1 VTEVAL
7 STGCVAGHEERWHLL
22 DSRAVELSSHP
33 PWLLD
38 RVLAAVRR
46 GEARVLGVHA
56 PCPTS
61 GHALNLAAEDRR
73 WAQTAK
79 QLVRTMELAR
89 QVDAGYV
96 VLHAF
101 YAVTGALPSDDVRR
115 AIALR
120 SLPGDLDS
128 IEQYLDSDAYG
139 SAKQR
144 AARNL
149 KALMPELR
157 RSFPRQQVV
166 LENLNPRLGYGG
178 ILVDDVLEVAREL
191 DGDVG
196 ICLDLGHL
204 TLAGAA
210 LGLDLGQQVAR
221 VGDLVRV
228 THVHQNF
235 GGRLLIDRRW
245 SDSRPRRG
253 LQEVDAHLPLLTR
266 YTPATRRVAVTA
278 ENSAFEGMLLG
289 SATYSLRADDPP
301 AQGAVPVERLLSLV
315 GRHVPRVLE
324 YDSRYAPI
332 HEIVHEHDLARA
344 GRHPIGLR

>member
-1 VTEVAL
+1 MTEVGL
-7 STGCVAGHEERWHLL
+7 STGCLAGHEERLHLL
-22 DSRAVELSSHP
+22 DGRALELSSHP
-33 PWLLD
+33 PRLLD

-46 GEARVLGVHA
+46 GATSVLGVHA

-61 GHALNLAAEDRR
+61 GYTLNLAAEGRR

-79 QLVRTMELAR
+79 ELMRTMELAR
-89 QVDAGYV
+89 QVGAGYV

-101 YAVTGALPSDDVRR
+101 YAMPEALPSDDVRR

-120 SLPGDLDS
+120 SLVGDLDS
-128 IEQYLDSDAYG
+128 IEQYLDSDAYDT
-139 SAKQR
+139 AKQR
-144 AARNL
+144 AVRNL

-210 LGLDLGQQVAR
+210 LGLDLGQQAAHAR
-221 VGDLVRV
+221 DLVRV

-235 GGRLLIDRRW
+235 GGRHLIDRRW
-245 SDSRPRRG
+245 DDSRPRRG
-253 LQEVDAHLPLLTR
+253 LQEIDAHLPLLTR
-266 YTPATRRVAVTA
+266 YTPASRRIALTA

-289 SATYSLRADDPP
+289 NATYSHRADDPP
-301 AQGAVPVERLLSLV
+301 AQGAVPVEWLLSLV
-315 GRHVPRVLE
+315 ERHVPRVLE

-332 HEIVHEHDLARA
+332 QEIVHEHDLASA

>member
-7 STGCVAGHEERWHLL
+7 STGCLAGHEERLHLL
-22 DSRAVELSSHP
+22 DGRAVELSSHRP
-33 PWLLD
+33 KLLD

-46 GEARVLGVHA
+46 SAARVMGVHA
-56 PCPTS
+56 PCPTP
-61 GHALNLAAEDRR
+61 GHALNLAAEGRR
-73 WAQTAK
+73 WARTA
-79 QLVRTMELAR
+79 QELMRTMELAR
-89 QVDAGYV
+89 QVGAGYV
-96 VLHAF
+96 VVHAF
-101 YAVTGALPSDDVRR
+101 YALAEALPSDDVRR
-115 AIALR
+115 AISLR
-120 SLPGDLDS
+120 SLVGDLDS
-128 IEQYLDSDAYG
+128 IEQYLDSDAYDT
-139 SAKQR
+139 ARQR

-149 KALMPELR
+149 KALAPELR

-221 VGDLVRV
+221 ARDLVRV

-235 GGRLLIDRRW
+235 GGRHLIDRW
-245 SDSRPRRG
+245 WNDSRPRPG

-266 YTPATRRVAVTA
+266 YTPASRRIAVTA
-278 ENSAFEGMLLG
+278 ENSAFEGILLG
-289 SATYSLRADDPP
+289 SATYSHRADDPP
-301 AQGAVPVERLLSLV
+301 ARGAVPVERLLSLV
-315 GRHVPRVLE
+315 DRQVPRVLE
-324 YDSRYAPI
+324 YDSRYAPLQ
-332 HEIVHEHDLARA
+332 EIVHEHDLARA
-344 GRHPIGLR
+344 GRHPVGLR